1 MRFKRFIICFL
12 LLFTLCLTACS
23 ASSSYE
29 VVEETLLEYY
39 WRAETERSYP
49 LGLDAS
55 ICGVAANE
63 DTVFLCGNAHDR
75 PVLAVMRCE
84 IEDNKCKFS
93 NLTTIDFPEFAE
105 GSRAVALS
113 YGAGRF
119 YVLFSVSDEG
129 AEETQLV
136 YIFTPDGTTEA
147 ILAVDLG
154 KDTPK
159 SILVLNDGAF
169 WVLGVHTIC
178 RYSAEGI
185 ETARYSDYDTDFAP
199 ALLIDGEAVFVT
211 NDYENNCSYLNRFDE
226 TSGSLVSIKV
236 ESELKATTA
245 ICQSALGTPL
255 ISADG
260 DMYAISDD
268 YTVSHL
274 FNWDEFFDA
283 NTRYRY
289 VWQLGE
295 DAFLLVPRD
304 ENEIIYQ
311 MEGKEHGA
319 SAELICLTK
328 SYVPDERQT
337 VRIAFYGRV
346 TELLGTLES
355 RYAHRSPDYRVEILN
370 YSADDEGLNR
380 IMRDVSTTDKIDI
393 VVSDGHSIDA
403 SAGFADLYPFIDADS
418 VLSREDFLPQM
429 LAGLENNGKL
439 HEIWGGFS
447 ISALRAMGVLADK
460 PAPLR
465 LAECRDY
472 LDTVGYTE
480 PLFSDWVTKT
490 TLLSWLTPGMLKSA
504 YVSEG
509 TGYKVDNDSIR
520 DLLDMCAARPDEADF
535 ENSYISEVLEYTDL
549 QPDYLNNLIVSG
561 KPVRLFDGADGGD
574 SFTSLVCDYQSGYM
588 IPKTCADKERAWGYL
603 RIMLTEQEQLNDFN
617 KRRICYPANVAALER
632 VLQSYNSPET
642 ESRVYALI
650 ENAAI
655 RTPENIKA
663 EEIFTQSVL
672 PYLYGDADIDT
683 ALKLA
688 QSKLNIYAA
697 EQAQ

>member
-1 MRFKRFIICFL
+1 MRVKRFIICVL
-12 LLFTLCLTACS
+12 LLFTLCLSACS
-23 ASSSYE
+23 RTSYNE
-29 VVEETLLEYY
+29 VSEQAQPDYY
-39 WRAETERSYP
+39 WRAETESSYP

-63 DTVFLCGNAHDR
+63 DTVFICGNVNDR
-75 PVLAVMRCE
+75 PLLAIMRYGIEKNNCE
-84 IEDNKCKFS
+84 FS
-93 NLTTIDFPEFAE
+93 NVTTIDFPELAE

-119 YVLFSVSDEG
+119 YGLFSVSSEES
-129 AEETQLV
+129 EETQLV
-136 YIFTPDGTTEA
+136 YIFLPDGTGEA
-147 ILAVDLG
+147 ILAVDLSN
-154 KDTPK
+154 DTPK
-159 SILVLNDGAF
+159 SILALKDGAF
-169 WVLGVHTIC
+169 WVVGVHTIC
-178 RYSAEGI
+178 RYSVDGV
-185 ETARYSDYDTDFAP
+185 ETARYCDYDTDFAP
-199 ALLIDGEAVFVT
+199 ALLIGGEVVFQT
-211 NDYENNCSYLNRFDE
+211 NDYEDNSSYLNIFDE
-226 TSGSLVSIKV
+226 ESASLVPIKV
-236 ESELKATTA
+236 DSELEAPTA

-255 ISADG
+255 ISTDG
-260 DMYAISDD
+260 DMYAVNGE

-274 FNWDEFFDA
+274 FTWDEFFEA

-289 VWQLGE
+289 VCQLGE

-319 SAELICLTK
+319 SAQLICMTK

-355 RYAHRSPDYRVEILN
+355 RYAHRSPDYRVEILD
-370 YSADDEGLNR
+370 YGADEDGLNR
-380 IMRDVSTTDKIDI
+380 LMRDVSTTDKIDI

-403 SAGFADLYPFIDADS
+403 SAGFADLYPLIDADS
-418 VLSREDFLPQM
+418 ELSREDFLPQL
-429 LAGLENNGKL
+429 LAGLERNGEL

-447 ISALRAMGVLADK
+447 ISALRAMGALADN

-472 LDTVGYTE
+472 LDSVGYTE

-490 TLLSWLTPGMLKSA
+490 TLLSWLTPGMLKSV
-504 YVSEG
+504 YLSED
-509 TGYKVDNDSIR
+509 TGYNADDDCIR
-520 DLLDMCAARPDEADF
+520 TLLEVCAARPDEAEF

-617 KRRICYPANVAALER
+617 KRRICYPANLAALER

-642 ESRVYALI
+642 EARVYALI
-650 ENAAI
+650 EDSAI
-655 RTPENIKA
+655 HTPENIKA

-672 PYLYGDADIDT
+672 PYLYGDADMDT

-697 EQAQ
+697 EKAQ

>member
-1 MRFKRFIICFL
+1 MRFKRFAICFL
-12 LLFTLCLTACS
+12 LLFTLCLSSCS
-23 ASSSYE
+23 VSSGE
-29 VVEETLLEYY
+29 VVEQTTPDYY

-63 DTVFLCGNAHDR
+63 DTVFIFGNANDR
-75 PVLAVMRCE
+75 PVLAVMRYE
-84 IEDNKCKFS
+84 TADNKCEFS
-93 NLTTIDFPEFAE
+93 DVTTIDFPKLAE

-119 YVLFSVSDEG
+119 YVLFSVP
-129 AEETQLV
+129 EEAGQNQLV
-136 YIFTPDGTTEA
+136 YTFTSDGIGEA
-147 ILAVDLG
+147 ILPVNLG

-159 SILVLNDGAF
+159 SLLVLEDGAF
-169 WVLGVHTIC
+169 WVVGVHTIC
-178 RYSAEGI
+178 RYSADGV

-199 ALLIDGEAVFVT
+199 VLLIGGEVVFQT

-226 TSGSLVSIKV
+226 TTGSLVPIKV
-236 ESELKATTA
+236 DSELKAPTA
-245 ICQSALGTPL
+245 ICQSVLGMPL

-260 DMYAISDD
+260 DMYAVSED

-274 FNWDEFFDA
+274 FTWDEFFDA

-289 VWQLGE
+289 ICQFGE

-311 MEGKEHGA
+311 LEGKEHGA
-319 SAELICLTK
+319 SAELICLSK
-328 SYVPDERQT
+328 SYVLDERQT

-346 TELLGTLES
+346 TEMLGTLES

-370 YSADDEGLNR
+370 YGADDEGLNR
-380 IMRDVSTTDKIDI
+380 LMRDVSTTDKIDI

-403 SAGFADLYPFIDADS
+403 SAGFIDLYPFIDADS
-418 VLSREDFLPQM
+418 ELSREDFLPQM
-429 LAGLENNGKL
+429 LSGLERNGEL

-447 ISALRAMGVLADK
+447 ISALRAMGELADNT
-460 PAPLR
+460 APLR

-480 PLFSDWVTKT
+480 PLFSDWVTKK

-504 YVSEG
+504 YVSED
-509 TGYKVDNDSIR
+509 TGYKVDNDSVR
-520 DLLDMCAARPDEADF
+520 ALMEMCSARPEEAVF

-561 KPVRLFDGADGGD
+561 KPVRLFDGAGGGD

-617 KRRICYPANVAALER
+617 KRRICYPANLAALER
-632 VLQSYNSPET
+632 VWQSYNSSET
-642 ESRVYALI
+642 EERVYALI

-672 PYLYGDADIDT
+672 SYLYEDTDMDT

>member
-1 MRFKRFIICFL
+1 MRFKRFFICFL
-12 LLFTLCLTACS
+12 LLFILCLSACS
-23 ASSSYE
+23 VFSSDEAS
-29 VVEETLLEYY
+29 VQAQPEYY
-39 WRAETERSYP
+39 WRAETESSYP

-63 DTVFLCGNAHDR
+63 DTVFICGNANDR
-75 PVLAVMRCE
+75 PVLAVMRYE
-84 IEDNKCKFS
+84 IADNKCKFS
-93 NLTTIDFPEFAE
+93 KATTIDFPELAE
-105 GSRAVALS
+105 GSRVVALS
-113 YGAGRF
+113 YGAKRF
-119 YVLFSVSDEG
+119 YTLFSVSDEV
-129 AEETQLV
+129 AEGKQLV
-136 YIFTPDGTTEA
+136 YIFTPDGTA
-147 ILAVDLG
+147 DVMLPVDLG

-159 SILVLNDGAF
+159 SILVLDDGAF
-169 WVLGVHTIC
+169 WVVGVHTIC
-178 RYSAEGI
+178 RYSADGV

-199 ALLIDGEAVFVT
+199 ALLIGGEAVFQT
-211 NDYENNCSYLNRFDE
+211 NDYENKCSYLNRFDE
-226 TSGSLVSIKV
+226 TTGSLAPVKAD
-236 ESELKATTA
+236 SELKAPTA
-245 ICQSALGTPL
+245 VCQSALGTPL

-260 DMYAISDD
+260 DIYAVNED

-283 NTRYRY
+283 NTRYKY
-289 VWQLGE
+289 ICQLGE

-370 YSADDEGLNR
+370 YGADEDGLNR
-380 IMRDVSTTDKIDI
+380 LMRDVSTTDKIDI

-418 VLSREDFLPQM
+418 ELSRVDFLPHM
-429 LAGLENNGKL
+429 LAGLERNGEL

-447 ISALRAMGVLADK
+447 ISALRAMGALADN
-460 PAPLR
+460 PAPIR

-504 YVSEG
+504 YVGEG
-509 TGYKVDNDSIR
+509 AGYKVDNDSIR
-520 DLLDMCAARPDEADF
+520 ALLDMCPARPDEADF

-561 KPVRLFDGADGGD
+561 KPVRLFDGADSGD

-617 KRRICYPANVAALER
+617 KRRICYPTNLAALER
-632 VLQSYNSPET
+632 VLQSYNSPAT
-642 ESRVYALI
+642 EARVYALI

-672 PYLYGDADIDT
+672 SYLYGDADIDT

-697 EQAQ
+697 EKAK